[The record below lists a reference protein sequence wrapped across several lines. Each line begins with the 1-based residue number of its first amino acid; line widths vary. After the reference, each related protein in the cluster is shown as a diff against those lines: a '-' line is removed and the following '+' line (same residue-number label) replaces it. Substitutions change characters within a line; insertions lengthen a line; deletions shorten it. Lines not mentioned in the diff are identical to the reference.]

1 VAIRSR
7 PRSTRLLVVV
17 LISLSLATI
26 TVDYRQGED
35 GPLAGLGRGALA
47 LIAPLQE
54 AVSNVTHPI
63 GDFLTGIVEAPSLQT
78 RVDELQMQLDAAR
91 RELAEN
97 ASLQERYD
105 ELVAEMGLKALFD
118 PPQIHAAVISNS
130 VSNFEYAIGIDKGS
144 EEGIALDDPVI
155 SAAGLVGRVIR
166 VAPNS
171 SKVQLITDPD
181 SAVAASLGSSRETG
195 TLWGQGNDDL
205 RMDLIKPTSE
215 VDIGVGS
222 EGTEVKTAG
231 YETSLGSGLYPP
243 GILIGVVS
251 RDFQQVSLLDRYVTV
266 RPAVDFSSLR
276 VVTVLHTNDGG

>member
-63 GDFLTGIVEAPSLQT
+63 GDFLTGIVEAPSLQK

-105 ELVAEMGLKALFD
+105 ELVAEMGLKTLFD

-130 VSNFEYAIGIDKGS
+130 VSNFEHAIVIDTGS

-155 SAAGLVGRVIR
+155 SAAGLVGRVIS
-166 VAPNS
+166 VTPNS

-215 VDIGVGS
+215 VDIGVGI
-222 EGTEVKTAG
+222 EGTQVKTAG
-231 YETSLGSGLYPP
+231 YETSLGPGLYPP

-251 RDFQQVSLLDRYVTV
+251 RDFQQASLLDRYVTV
-266 RPAVDFSSLR
+266 RPAVDLSSLR
-276 VVTVLHTNDGG
+276 VVTVLHTNDDG